1 MMMNSINL
9 ICRDCMRNCKQSD
22 KLIISKCDLKVT
34 IKNYKQMIGEEYA
47 AANGKGTKRER

>member
-1 MMMNSINL
+1 
-9 ICRDCMRNCKQSD
+9 MRNCKQSD